1 MCPLWDSFNA
11 ERAWPGLRN
20 RGWGG
25 RVGAGGG
32 SLNSGAFYLTRQPI
46 DPQEAHKQYWGLA
59 HLLQSQKAPAGRVS
73 IISEHQPWEVA
84 MMMPIL

>member
-1 MCPLWDSFNA
+1 MSSLGLLQC
-11 ERAWPGLRN
+11 RAGLARSKEQ
-20 RGWGG
+20 RLGG
-25 RVGAGGG
+25 GVGAGGG

>member
-1 MCPLWDSFNA
+1 MSSLGLLQC
-11 ERAWPGLRN
+11 RAGLARSKEQ
-20 RGWGG
+20 RLGG
-25 RVGAGGG
+25 AGVGAGGG

-59 HLLQSQKAPAGRVS
+59 HLLQSQKAPAGGVS

-84 MMMPIL
+84 MMMPTL